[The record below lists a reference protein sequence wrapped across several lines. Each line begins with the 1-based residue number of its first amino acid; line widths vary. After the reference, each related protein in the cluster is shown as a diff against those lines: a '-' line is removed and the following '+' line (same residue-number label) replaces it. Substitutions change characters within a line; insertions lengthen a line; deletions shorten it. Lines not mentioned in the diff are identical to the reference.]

1 GLVYD
6 EPKGEISRTIKWVV
20 SFTRYR
26 RELLTELDK
35 VNDSHAVL
43 LTPALLDLT
52 KWLNARETPVSIS
65 KQVAIMSRLS
75 RERPKNLPLIH
86 GFVPFDPLRQA
97 IHDKVDGPITGS
109 PFAIVK
115 KAIMEQGLIGVK
127 LYPPMGF
134 RASGNAAAGNDFPCW
149 VRFGEACSDRGSG
162 HDGLGNDPGT
172 VLDAVLIRLFEW
184 CAVNNVPIMSHTT
197 NSHDAGPGYGERDD
211 PRFWQPVFKKFPNL
225 RVNFAHFGGFNAA
238 FSKGRLKLR
247 ELNKT
252 WEWKIGGMAL
262 PASGRR
268 IFADISYF
276 SEGLDPNS
284 QLHDD
289 TLVCLRR
296 FSKAFPDSERLL
308 MYGTD
313 WSMIVHEYKFYTKP
327 GSLPDIVGKF
337 LFDAGYSAKDR
348 KSIFFDNAVRFLGL
362 RKADGENSARGRLER
377 FYQTPAERAW
387 LNVFDEVD

>member
-1 GLVYD
+1 KPYAPVVDRILKDVVSLLQRAVKDEEQYLDEIKANRRNLLRRKRDVNKVERAIVIEVFRQWHTNLKPLPPGSTLTIRILNSFLPHIALGFIRREMFRNVYSGPLDFSLGAALDNSDRAFTMDDNADPEYLGGLVYD

-134 RASGNAAAGNDFPCW
+134 RASGNA
-149 VRFGEACSDRGSG
+149 
-162 HDGLGNDPGT
+162 
-172 VLDAVLIRLFEW
+172 
-184 CAVNNVPIMSHTT
+184 
-197 NSHDAGPGYGERDD
+197 
-211 PRFWQPVFKKFPNL
+211 
-225 RVNFAHFGGFNAA
+225 
-238 FSKGRLKLR
+238 
-247 ELNKT
+247 
-252 WEWKIGGMAL
+252 
-262 PASGRR
+262 
-268 IFADISYF
+268 
-276 SEGLDPNS
+276 
-284 QLHDD
+284 
-289 TLVCLRR
+289 
-296 FSKAFPDSERLL
+296 
-308 MYGTD
+308 
-313 WSMIVHEYKFYTKP
+313 
-327 GSLPDIVGKF
+327 
-337 LFDAGYSAKDR
+337 
-348 KSIFFDNAVRFLGL
+348 
-362 RKADGENSARGRLER
+362 
-377 FYQTPAERAW
+377 
-387 LNVFDEVD
+387 